1 MYLLVPV
8 VRIVDFAMQQA
19 DHARR
24 SHLVRALSG
33 RAIREVVASDKGL
46 AAFEQE
52 RIRNFSIIAHIDHG
66 EVKMW
71 ILRYSLF

>member
-1 MYLLVPV
+1 
-8 VRIVDFAMQQA
+8 MQQA
-19 DHARR
+19 GHARR

-66 EVKMW
+66 EVKSRFCD
-71 ILRYSLF
+71 ICCLIVNIYL